1 MIRSKDAI
9 KYRDILLEMFPLMME
24 DLRKSID
31 SGDTIP
37 EFMQSSSDFLHVLIS
52 INMLMK
58 DNWLEELEEVLEEW
72 HSELD

>member
-52 INMLMK
+52 FRR
-58 DNWLEELEEVLEEW
+58 
-72 HSELD
+72 